1 MCICILLIAEVP
13 EADLLARANGLL
25 ESPMVVGDW
34 PLGFYS
40 RERLFSV
47 AARRGFVEPGLA
59 PLP

>member
-1 MCICILLIAEVP
+1 MP